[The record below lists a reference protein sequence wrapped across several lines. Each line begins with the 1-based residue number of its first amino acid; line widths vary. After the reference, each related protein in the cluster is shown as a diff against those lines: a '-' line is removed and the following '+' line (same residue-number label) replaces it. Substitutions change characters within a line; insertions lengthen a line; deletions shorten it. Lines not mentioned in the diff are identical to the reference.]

1 MKTIRKLGLP
11 FKLDQLTEGLG
22 NCFPIAIIQQLR
34 RPEIASRL
42 NRVTTQITK
51 QRTGPS
57 LLRHCVKQFIKT
69 SEHEN
74 VARFKQYYEETEG
87 NRETWTEYWKRM
99 TGNKVWVDSWF
110 VQATAWYLKL
120 DLWIVDC
127 ANRDDHPFIR
137 ISGNLENPDTPCDG
151 PIMTIGTKSSCH
163 YQSLLP
169 VEMLHM
175 SGKQLPINSVKEPEQ
190 MFTETDNKETQSD
203 VKIKEEL
210 HTIPNYVKENPPEL
224 NLGNK
229 MNKDETINTKKC
241 TRSQTR
247 EKELSQKCNIE
258 DQADHQP
265 FIYELDGVIL
275 VFLCMSEDYI
285 MKCPICKKETKYI
298 VQHVAQNKTCQNY
311 VKPDEFKEQFTI
323 FKKNEDNK
331 R

>member
-1 MKTIRKLGLP
+1 MQTVRKLGLP

-34 RPEIASRL
+34 RPEISTQL

-51 QRTGPS
+51 QKTGPT

-74 VARFKQYYEETEG
+74 VANFKQYYEETEG
-87 NRETWTEYWKRM
+87 IMRRESWTEYWKRM

-169 VEMLHM
+169 VEMFHI
-175 SGKQLPINSVKEPEQ
+175 SERQLPNNSVEDPEQ
-190 MFTETDNKETQSD
+190 VVIEADNKETKSEVKTKEKVCRNKPIPDDTLIMSRKIHQS
-203 VKIKEEL
+203 
-210 HTIPNYVKENPPEL
+210 
-224 NLGNK
+224 
-229 MNKDETINTKKC
+229 
-241 TRSQTR
+241 
-247 EKELSQKCNIE
+247 
-258 DQADHQP
+258 
-265 FIYELDGVIL
+265 
-275 VFLCMSEDYI
+275 
-285 MKCPICKKETKYI
+285 
-298 VQHVAQNKTCQNY
+298 
-311 VKPDEFKEQFTI
+311 
-323 FKKNEDNK
+323 
-331 R
+331 

>member
-1 MKTIRKLGLP
+1 
-11 FKLDQLTEGLG
+11 
-22 NCFPIAIIQQLR
+22 
-34 RPEIASRL
+34 
-42 NRVTTQITK
+42 
-51 QRTGPS
+51 
-57 LLRHCVKQFIKT
+57 
-69 SEHEN
+69 
-74 VARFKQYYEETEG
+74 
-87 NRETWTEYWKRM
+87 M

-203 VKIKEEL
+203 VTIKEEL
-210 HTIPNYVKENPPEL
+210 QTKKPIPDDVPNYVKENPPEL

-265 FIYELDGVIL
+265 FIYELV
-275 VFLCMSEDYI
+275 VM
-285 MKCPICKKETKYI
+285 
-298 VQHVAQNKTCQNY
+298 Q
-311 VKPDEFKEQFTI
+311 
-323 FKKNEDNK
+323 
-331 R
+331 